1 MNHPRLTESFKESM
15 ETSDAILREAMASL
29 MTDEEVHHSVIDNV
43 IQSDLLPVFEKAE
56 ILMQAVCD
64 RLLIHKRLALWYV
77 ADKLTK
83 DDYILLIDGLYSLK
97 T

>member
-1 MNHPRLTESFKESM
+1 MNHPRLTGSFKESM

-43 IQSDLLPVFEKAE
+43 IQSDLLPIYEKAE
-56 ILMQAVCD
+56 ILMQAVSD

-77 ADKLTK
+77 AEKLTK
-83 DDYILLIDGLYSLK
+83 AEYLLLIDGIYNIK

>member
-1 MNHPRLTESFKESM
+1 MNHPKLTDSFIESM

-29 MTDEEVHHSVIDNV
+29 MSDEEVHHSVIDNV
-43 IQSDLLPVFEKAE
+43 IQSKLLPVQEKAE

-77 ADKLTK
+77 AEKLTK
-83 DDYILLIDGLYSLK
+83 SEYLQLIDGLYNIRM
-97 T
+97 

>member
-1 MNHPRLTESFKESM
+1 MDNPRLTDSFKESM

-29 MTDEEVHHSVIDNV
+29 MTDEEVHHTVIDNV
-43 IQSDLLPVFEKAE
+43 IRSDLLPTPEKAE

-77 ADKLTK
+77 AEKVTK
-83 DDYILLIDGLYSLK
+83 EEYLQLIDGLYNIK
-97 T
+97 I